1 MISPIKIEKLLLIG
15 ILFGFLFPLSTGLP
29 LFRLAVWNIP
39 AGVILLIFLLRGSNR
54 KRFRIKNFDSWE
66 YSIIGISIIYL
77 VMTLF
82 GRDFLL
88 NLSFLN
94 HYISCLILSIYFR
107 RIYGKLFTLKELIIY
122 AMISIG
128 LESIVG
134 LIQQIT
140 GTEFG
145 NILTYFGELPETTEL
160 KAIGD
165 TDMSRVHGTFGHGN
179 LVGNWILMFFPFIL
193 YGKYYI
199 KNKYYWIW
207 RNIIVILSLVAVFL
221 TISRGNILMYLGILL
236 FPYFVNINKKLKK
249 NIKTKYTVSTFVFT
263 LVISLTIVSSTIIF
277 WDSVLMMKKAVEF
290 RFSDTFDETS
300 EIGKE
305 TSSVANRM
313 EMNKGALQAFVRSPI
328 IGIGYKNSRWIWP
341 TVDANVPTYWVY
353 QPHNLYMIM
362 LVEGGIFLFI
372 AYLIYTL
379 LPFYKIWMLRKSKDP
394 FVMAFFLSLSA
405 CIGIQSIYI
414 TFTSPTFAGVY
425 TMVLGCAMGHFDQE
439 LIKKEENHE

>member
-1 MISPIKIEKLLLIG
+1 MISPIKIEKILLIG
-15 ILFGFLFPLSTGLP
+15 ILFGFLLPLSIGLP

-39 AGVILLIFLLRGSNR
+39 AGVILLIFLLRGANR

-145 NILTYFGELPETTEL
+145 NILEYLGEKSETNEL
-160 KAIGD
+160 RAIGD
-165 TDMSRVHGTFGHGN
+165 TDMSRVHGTFGQGN
-179 LVGNWILMFFPFIL
+179 LVGNWILMFLPFIL

-207 RNIIVILSLVAVFL
+207 RNIVVILSLVAVFL
-221 TISRGNILMYLGILL
+221 TISRGSIIMYMGILL
-236 FPYFVNINKKLKK
+236 FPYFVNINKKSKK

-290 RFSDTFDETS
+290 RFSDTFEEAS
-300 EIGKE
+300 EIGE
-305 TSSVANRM
+305 QTSGVAARM

-341 TVDANVPTYWVY
+341 KVDADVPENWAY
-353 QPHNLYMIM
+353 QPHNMYMIM

-394 FVMAFFLSLSA
+394 FVIAFFLSLSA

-414 TFTSPTFAGVY
+414 TFTSPMFAGVY